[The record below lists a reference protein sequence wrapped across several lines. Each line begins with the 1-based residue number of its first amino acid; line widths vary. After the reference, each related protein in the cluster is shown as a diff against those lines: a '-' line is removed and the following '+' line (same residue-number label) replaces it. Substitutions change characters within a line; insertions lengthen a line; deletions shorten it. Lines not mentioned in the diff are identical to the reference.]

1 MPGVIKSRVYIP
13 EEDFNPDLFPRFEVE
28 IFDEAACKR
37 CPYKEGK
44 PNDYCQTCQAYQGTI
59 KLWKKA
65 RVQGRNYIAIPSANL
80 KRISKITGIDFSDY
94 KDLRVEPPFEYPLKW
109 TGHLREGEIVNDVKS
124 ANQKEIAEKW
134 LDPSRRWG
142 FIQAPPRTGKCLCG
156 ETLINTEDGFLYLEE
171 LELPEGLSIYSKKI
185 SSLNGF
191 EQSSFG
197 YKTKSK
203 TIKIK
208 THKGIEIEGT
218 PEHPLLTLNRD
229 LTFSWKCL
237 QDIEIGDCVIGKP
250 MKAECLFGKNNSIK
264 KEEAILLGYYL
275 ANGGGNGIFSGDP
288 LVQNKIMDSIRKL
301 GYPYRIGK
309 QSGIVKDYHIKGG
322 FYKRFLELGYKS
334 KAKNKELGKQVR
346 MSSKDILKEVLTAYF
361 ECDSA
366 TNGSFLQLC
375 SASEKL
381 MNQIQFIL
389 KQAFDIQSE
398 KYKCMKCAANSKR
411 PIVRP
416 YYGLTITGVDAYKF
430 CQEFP
435 TSKVARHYRN
445 KYLRNWYNPQECKN
459 KKFIP
464 FVYDYFKELFKK
476 TLIDKTKENGNHYFP
491 ESNYKGFFKLPFP
504 IWKGTSNLLLCY
516 IDKWKEWN
524 ESYLKNIDKISYEK
538 LKRILN
544 FSNDYQIVTEKIF
557 KENLIPVYDLE
568 VPGSHSFIANGL
580 TSHNSVL
587 AVNIAC
593 TLGLK
598 TIFIAHQNELLENF
612 YKSWLRD
619 TNLEELRKE
628 TGKPIVGIINKKKD
642 FEGLDVALVTYQKF
656 IRTASQE
663 DIKTYIKGKFGL
675 AIVDEAHQSGA
686 IAYSKFMSEL
696 DCRYKLGMSATPMRK
711 DVMNQVLLNVIG
723 PVTVKSEAVGL
734 IPRIELLETGVKI
747 QSAMNWTVTSNRLWE
762 NKDRNKLI
770 LKEVVKD
777 LKEHKCILI
786 PVQTIR
792 HLTCLVE
799 SINNT
804 FGYEIAVGY
813 HSKTPNRK
821 NLFKEIDDGKY
832 RVVVA
837 IMSMIKQGID
847 LLSPSMIYF
856 QIPMSA
862 NKTAGAPMA
871 YQMGNRVCT
880 PYPGKREPII
890 KVFIDNIKESIGC
903 FQSLFL
909 KEFFPGLKAP
919 VGGRPRY
926 KMNQTASNYAFQII
940 KEIRKKEYDQ
950 AGPWNPESGKERPQT
965 KKKQGDLFLGW

>member
-1 MPGVIKSRVYIP
+1 MPGVIKDRVYIP
-13 EEDFNPDLFPRFEVE
+13 LEDFNLDLLPKFEIE
-28 IFDEAACKR
+28 MFDEMACR
-37 CPYKEGK
+37 GCPYTKDK
-44 PNDYCQTCQAYQGTI
+44 PNDYCQNCQAYQGNL
-59 KLWKKA
+59 KLWKKY
-65 RVQGRNYIAIPSANL
+65 RIKDKDYIAIPSANL
-80 KRISKITGIDFSDY
+80 KRISKITGIDFSNY
-94 KDLRVEPPFEYPLKW
+94 KDIRTEIPFKYPLKW
-109 TGHLREGEIVNDVKS
+109 IGHLREGEVVNDVKS
-124 ANQKEIAEKW
+124 ANQKEIVEKW
-134 LDPSRRWG
+134 LNPDKRYG

-218 PEHPLLTLNRD
+218 PEHPLLVLNKD

-237 QDIEIGDCVIGKP
+237 QDIEIGNCIIGKP
-250 MKAECLFGKNNSIK
+250 SKAQCLFGKNTSIK
-264 KEEAILLGYYL
+264 KEEATLLGYYL
-275 ANGGGNGIFSGDP
+275 ANGGGNSISSGDP
-288 LVQNKIMDSIRKL
+288 LVQNKIMNSIKKL

-322 FYKRFLELGYKS
+322 FYNRFLELGYKS

-398 KYKCMKCAANSKR
+398 KYKCMKSAANSKR
-411 PIVRP
+411 PIIRP

-476 TLIDKTKENGNHYFP
+476 TLIDKTKENGKHYFI
-491 ESNYKGFFKLPFP
+491 ESKYKGFFKLPFP
-504 IWKGTSNLLLCY
+504 NWKGTSNLLLCH
-516 IDKWKEWN
+516 INKWNEWN
-524 ESYLKNIDKISYEK
+524 ENYLKNIDKTSYEK

-544 FSNDYQIVTEKIF
+544 FSNDYQIITEKIF
-557 KENLIPVYDLE
+557 KEDLVPVYDLE

-580 TSHNSVL
+580 TSHNSVI
-587 AVNIAC
+587 AVNISC

-598 TIFIAHQNELLENF
+598 TLFIAHQEELLENF

-619 TNLEELRKE
+619 TNLEELRAKYN
-628 TGKPIVGIINKKKD
+628 KPIVDIIRKKSD
-642 FEGLDVALVTYQKF
+642 FEDLDVALVTYQKF
-656 IRTASQE
+656 IRDASKE
-663 DIKTYIKGKFGL
+663 DIQKYIKGKFGL

-686 IAYSKFMSEL
+686 VAYSRFMAEL

-711 DVMNQVLLNVIG
+711 DVMNMVLLNVIG

-734 IPRIELLETGVKI
+734 IPRIEILETGVHI
-747 QSAMNWTVTSNRLWE
+747 ESSYFWTKTLGRLWANE
-762 NKDRNKLI
+762 NRNKLI

-777 LKEHKCILI
+777 LKDHKCIII
-786 PVQTIR
+786 PVQTKM
-792 HLTCLVE
+792 HMKCLVD
-799 SINNT
+799 SINNH
-804 FGYEIAVGY
+804 FGYEVAVGY
-813 HSKTPNRK
+813 HRATPNRK
-821 NLFKEIDDGKY
+821 SLFKEIDDGKY

-862 NKTAGAPMA
+862 NKLAGAPMA

-880 PYPGKREPII
+880 PYPGKREPVI
-890 KVFIDNIKESIGC
+890 KIFLDNIDESKGC

-909 KEFFPGLKAP
+909 KEILPGLKAP
-919 VGGRPRY
+919 ENGRPKY
-926 KMNQTASNYAFQII
+926 KINQATYDFAFKII
-940 KEIRKKEYDQ
+940 KQFKNKEYDQ
-950 AGPWNPESGKERPQT
+950 GGPYNPESGLQRPKT
-965 KKKQGDLFLGW
+965 KKDQGDLFLGW

>member
-37 CPYKEGK
+37 CPYREGK

-94 KDLRVEPPFEYPLKW
+94 TDLRVEPPFEYPLKW

-142 FIQAPPRTGKCLCG
+142 FIQAPPRTGK
-156 ETLINTEDGFLYLEE
+156 
-171 LELPEGLSIYSKKI
+171 
-185 SSLNGF
+185 
-191 EQSSFG
+191 
-197 YKTKSK
+197 
-203 TIKIK
+203 
-208 THKGIEIEGT
+208 
-218 PEHPLLTLNRD
+218 
-229 LTFSWKCL
+229 
-237 QDIEIGDCVIGKP
+237 
-250 MKAECLFGKNNSIK
+250 
-264 KEEAILLGYYL
+264 
-275 ANGGGNGIFSGDP
+275 
-288 LVQNKIMDSIRKL
+288 
-301 GYPYRIGK
+301 
-309 QSGIVKDYHIKGG
+309 
-322 FYKRFLELGYKS
+322 
-334 KAKNKELGKQVR
+334 
-346 MSSKDILKEVLTAYF
+346 
-361 ECDSA
+361 
-366 TNGSFLQLC
+366 
-375 SASEKL
+375 
-381 MNQIQFIL
+381 
-389 KQAFDIQSE
+389 
-398 KYKCMKCAANSKR
+398 
-411 PIVRP
+411 
-416 YYGLTITGVDAYKF
+416 
-430 CQEFP
+430 
-435 TSKVARHYRN
+435 
-445 KYLRNWYNPQECKN
+445 
-459 KKFIP
+459 
-464 FVYDYFKELFKK
+464 
-476 TLIDKTKENGNHYFP
+476 
-491 ESNYKGFFKLPFP
+491 
-504 IWKGTSNLLLCY
+504 
-516 IDKWKEWN
+516 
-524 ESYLKNIDKISYEK
+524 
-538 LKRILN
+538 
-544 FSNDYQIVTEKIF
+544 
-557 KENLIPVYDLE
+557 
-568 VPGSHSFIANGL
+568 
-580 TSHNSVL
+580 SVL

-734 IPRIELLETGVKI
+734 IPRIELLETGVKV
-747 QSAMNWTVTSNRLWE
+747 QSAMNWTITLNRLWE

-770 LKEVVKD
+770 LKEVAKD

-880 PYPGKREPII
+880 PYPGKREPVI

-926 KMNQTASNYAFQII
+926 KMNQAASNYAFQII